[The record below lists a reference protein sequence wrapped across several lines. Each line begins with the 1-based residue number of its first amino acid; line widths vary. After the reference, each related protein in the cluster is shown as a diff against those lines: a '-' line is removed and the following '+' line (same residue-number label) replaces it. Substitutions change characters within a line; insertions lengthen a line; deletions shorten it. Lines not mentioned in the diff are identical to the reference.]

1 MNRKK
6 LHPSEA
12 DLKSSIYSW
21 IDATD
26 TPPDTEVDI
35 VPEGWAT
42 LEQMAKHKNI
52 PLTTMNSRVQRHIK
66 AGKVQKKKFLIKTS
80 RCTQY
85 VTHYFKV

>member
-26 TPPDTEVDI
+26 KPPNSKVDI
-35 VPEGWAT
+35 VPEGWMT
-42 LEQMAKHKNI
+42 MKQMAEYKGI
-52 PLTTMNSRVQRHIK
+52 PITTMNSRIERHLK
-66 AGKVQKKKFLIKTS
+66 AGTVQKKEFFVKNG
-80 RCTQY
+80 RCHRNTLHY
-85 VTHYFKV
+85 YFK